1 MVWKKKQQKNQGNID
16 TTNTHIHDPS
26 LSSFGAGISTK
37 SVGVK
42 LVLMAKNLS
51 LSEREKNNYTILSY
65 INNTYLYIEEV
76 QSPLTPRSEFS
87 CEIYYYFKVTNRKNL
102 VRKKN

>member
-1 MVWKKKQQKNQGNID
+1 MTPHFPRLVKALQQKR
-16 TTNTHIHDPS
+16 
-26 LSSFGAGISTK
+26 
-37 SVGVK
+37 VWVK

-102 VRKKN
+102 VRKKKLN